1 MDYARARRMA
11 NPMGHMANW
20 RYTRGLHD
28 LGNSCFAYLQPD
40 GSWGFSNAG
49 LVVSDGRALLV
60 DTLMDL
66 KLTGAMLDEMHRKV
80 PESKKIGTLVN
91 THSNPDHTFGNQLV
105 EGAEIIASEAC
116 FEEMKAQ
123 DPAMMAGMMANAAA
137 LGEGAKF
144 LHELMGPPKFDWTGV
159 VATLPT
165 RTFDRELRLR
175 MGSKTLELVNVGPA
189 HTGGDTMVHV
199 PADRTVFTGDI
210 LFIDSHPVIWDGP
223 ITNWIAACDKIL
235 SWDVETIVPGH
246 GPITDKAGVRRFRGY
261 LVYIR
266 DEARKRFDAGLDP
279 EEAARDISLDPY
291 SDWLDSERLVANV
304 AALYREFGAD
314 MDMNVLNAFAMM
326 ARFRH
331 CH

>member
-1 MDYARARRMA
+1 
-11 NPMGHMANW
+11 MANW
-20 RYTRGLHD
+20 QYTRGLHD
-28 LGNSCFAYLQPD
+28 LGSGCFAYLQPD

-49 LVVSDGRALLV
+49 LVVSDGKSLLV

-66 KLTGAMLDEMHRKV
+66 KLTGAMLDEMRRKV
-80 PESKKIGTLVN
+80 PESKQIGTLVN

-123 DPAMMAGMMANAAA
+123 DPVMMAGMMAKAAE

-144 LHELMGPPKFDWTGV
+144 LRDLMGPPKFDWTGV

-165 RTFDRELRLR
+165 RTFDRELSLRL
-175 MGSKTLELVNVGPA
+175 GSKTLQLVNVGPA
-189 HTGGDTMVHV
+189 HTGGDTMIHI
-199 PADRTVFTGDI
+199 PEDRTVFTGDI
-210 LFIDSHPVIWDGP
+210 LFIESHPVIWDGP

-314 MDMNVLNAFAMM
+314 IDTNVLNAFGMM
-326 ARFRH
+326 ARYRH
-331 CH
+331 HH

>member
-1 MDYARARRMA
+1 LV
-11 NPMGHMANW
+11 GIMANW
-20 RYTRGLHD
+20 QYTRGLHD
-28 LGNSCFAYLQPD
+28 LGSGCFAYLQPD

-49 LVVSDGRALLV
+49 LVVSDGKSLLV

-66 KLTGAMLDEMHRKV
+66 KLTRSMLDEMRRKV
-80 PESKKIGTLVN
+80 PESKKIGTLIN

-144 LHELMGPPKFDWTGV
+144 LRDLMGPPKFDWTGV

-165 RTFDRELRLR
+165 RTFDRELTLR
-175 MGSKTLELVNVGPA
+175 VGSKALELVNVGPA
-189 HTGGDTMVHV
+189 HTGGDTMVYV
-199 PADRTVFTGDI
+199 PDDRTVFTGDI
-210 LFIDSHPVIWDGP
+210 LFIESHPVIWDGP

-261 LVYIR
+261 LVYIH
-266 DEARKRFDAGLDP
+266 DEARARFDAGLDP

-314 MDMNVLNAFAMM
+314 VDMNVLNAFAMM
-326 ARFRH
+326 ARYRH
-331 CH
+331 HH

>member
-1 MDYARARRMA
+1 MV
-11 NPMGHMANW
+11 GIMANW
-20 RYTRGLHD
+20 QYTRGLHD
-28 LGNSCFAYLQPD
+28 LGSGCFAYLQPD

-49 LVVSDGRALLV
+49 LVVSDGKSLLV

-66 KLTGAMLDEMHRKV
+66 KLTGSMLDEMRRKV
-80 PESKKIGTLVN
+80 PQSKQIGTLVN

-116 FEEMKAQ
+116 FEEMNAQ
-123 DPAMMAGMMANAAA
+123 DPAMMAGMMANAAS

-144 LHELMGPPKFDWTGV
+144 LRDLMGPPKFDWTGV

-165 RTFDRELRLR
+165 RTFDRELTLR
-175 MGSKTLELVNVGPA
+175 VGSKALELVNVGPA
-189 HTGGDTMVHV
+189 HTGGDTMVYV
-199 PADRTVFTGDI
+199 PEDRTVFTGDI
-210 LFIDSHPVIWDGP
+210 LFIESHPVIWDGP

-314 MDMNVLNAFAMM
+314 IDMNVLNAFGMM
-326 ARFRH
+326 ARYRH
-331 CH
+331 HH

>member
-1 MDYARARRMA
+1 
-11 NPMGHMANW
+11 MANW
-20 RYTRGLHD
+20 QYTRGLHD
-28 LGNSCFAYLQPD
+28 LGSGCFAYLQPD

-49 LVVSDGRALLV
+49 LVVSDGKSLLV

-66 KLTGAMLDEMHRKV
+66 KLTRSMLDEMRRKV
-80 PESKKIGTLVN
+80 PESKNIGTLIN

-144 LHELMGPPKFDWTGV
+144 LRDLMGPPKFDWTGV

-165 RTFDRELRLR
+165 RTFDRELTLR
-175 MGSKTLELVNVGPA
+175 VGSKALELVNVGPA
-189 HTGGDTMVHV
+189 HTGGDTMVYV
-199 PADRTVFTGDI
+199 PDDRTVFTGDI
-210 LFIDSHPVIWDGP
+210 LFIESHPVIWDGP

-246 GPITDKAGVRRFRGY
+246 GPITDKAGVSRFRGY

-266 DEARKRFDAGLDP
+266 DAARARFNAGLGP

-314 MDMNVLNAFAMM
+314 VDMNVLNAFAMM
-326 ARFRH
+326 ARYRH
-331 CH
+331 HH

>member
-1 MDYARARRMA
+1 
-11 NPMGHMANW
+11 MANW
-20 RYTRGLHD
+20 QYTRGLHD
-28 LGNSCFAYLQPD
+28 LGSGCFAYLQPD

-49 LVVSDGRALLV
+49 LVVSDGKSLLV

-66 KLTGAMLDEMHRKV
+66 KLTGSMLDEMRRKV
-80 PESKKIGTLVN
+80 PQSKQIGTLVN

-116 FEEMKAQ
+116 FEEMNAQ
-123 DPAMMAGMMANAAA
+123 DPAMMAGMMANAAS

-144 LHELMGPPKFDWTGV
+144 LRDLMGPPKFDWTGV

-165 RTFDRELRLR
+165 RTFDRELTLR
-175 MGSKTLELVNVGPA
+175 VGSKALKLVNVGPA
-189 HTGGDTMVHV
+189 HTGGDTMVYV
-199 PADRTVFTGDI
+199 PEDRTVFTGDI
-210 LFIDSHPVIWDGP
+210 LFIESHPVIWDGP
-223 ITNWIAACDKIL
+223 ITNWITACDKIL

-314 MDMNVLNAFAMM
+314 IDMNVLNAFGMM
-326 ARFRH
+326 ARYRH
-331 CH
+331 HH

>member
-1 MDYARARRMA
+1 
-11 NPMGHMANW
+11 MANW
-20 RYTRGLHD
+20 QYTRGLHD
-28 LGNSCFAYLQPD
+28 LGSGCFAYLQPD

-49 LVVSDGRALLV
+49 LVVSDGKSLLV

-66 KLTGAMLDEMHRKV
+66 KLTGAMLDEMRRKV
-80 PESKKIGTLVN
+80 PESKQIGTLVN

-123 DPAMMAGMMANAAA
+123 DPVMMAGMMAKAAE

-144 LHELMGPPKFDWTGV
+144 LRDLMGPPKFDWTGV

-165 RTFDRELRLR
+165 RTFDRELSLRL
-175 MGSKTLELVNVGPA
+175 GSKTLQLVNVGPA
-189 HTGGDTMVHV
+189 HTGGDTMIHI
-199 PADRTVFTGDI
+199 PEDRTVFTGDI
-210 LFIDSHPVIWDGP
+210 LFIESHPVIWDGP

-314 MDMNVLNAFAMM
+314 IDMNVLNAFGMM
-326 ARFRH
+326 ARYRH
-331 CH
+331 HH

>member
-1 MDYARARRMA
+1 
-11 NPMGHMANW
+11 MANW
-20 RYTRGLHD
+20 QYTRGLHD
-28 LGNSCFAYLQPD
+28 LGSGCFAYLQPD

-49 LVVSDGRALLV
+49 LVVSDGKSLLV

-66 KLTGAMLDEMHRKV
+66 KLTGSMLDEMRRKV
-80 PESKKIGTLVN
+80 PQSKQIGTLVN

-116 FEEMKAQ
+116 FEEMNAQ
-123 DPAMMAGMMANAAA
+123 DPAMMAGMMANAAS

-144 LHELMGPPKFDWTGV
+144 LRDLMGPPKFDWTGV

-165 RTFDRELRLR
+165 RTFDRELTLR
-175 MGSKTLELVNVGPA
+175 VGSKALELVNVGPA
-189 HTGGDTMVHV
+189 HTGGDTMVYV
-199 PADRTVFTGDI
+199 PEDRTVFTGDI
-210 LFIDSHPVIWDGP
+210 LFIESHPVIWDGP
-223 ITNWIAACDKIL
+223 ITNWITACDKIL

-314 MDMNVLNAFAMM
+314 IDMNVLNAFGMM
-326 ARFRH
+326 ARYRH
-331 CH
+331 HH

>member
-1 MDYARARRMA
+1 MTK
-11 NPMGHMANW
+11 W
-20 RYTRGLHD
+20 KYTRGLHD
-28 LGNSCFAYLQPD
+28 LGSGCFAYLQPD

-49 LVVSDGRALLV
+49 LVVSDGRSLLV

-66 KLTGAMLDEMHRKV
+66 KLTGAMLDEMRGKV
-80 PESKKIGTLVN
+80 PESKKIGMLVN

-105 EGAEIIASEAC
+105 EGAEIIASQAC
-116 FEEMKAQ
+116 YDEMKAQ

-144 LHELMGPPKFDWTGV
+144 LHELMGPPKFDWQGV

-165 RTFDRELRLR
+165 RTFDRELTLQL
-175 MGSKTLELVNVGPA
+175 GSKTLELVNVGPA

-199 PADRTVFTGDI
+199 PADRTAFTGDI
-210 LFIDSHPVIWDGP
+210 LFIESHPVIWDGP
-223 ITNWIAACDKIL
+223 VTNWIAACDKIL

-266 DEARKRFDAGLDP
+266 DEARKRFDAGLNP

-304 AALYREFGAD
+304 AALYREFGAKNV
-314 MDMNVLNAFAMM
+314 DMNVLNAFAMM

-331 CH
+331 HH

>member
-1 MDYARARRMA
+1 
-11 NPMGHMANW
+11 MANW
-20 RYTRGLHD
+20 QYTRGLHD
-28 LGNSCFAYLQPD
+28 LGSGCFAYLQPD

-49 LVVSDGRALLV
+49 LVVSDGKSLLV

-66 KLTGAMLDEMHRKV
+66 KLTGSMLDEMRRKV
-80 PESKKIGTLVN
+80 PQSKQIGTLVN

-116 FEEMKAQ
+116 FEEMNAQ
-123 DPAMMAGMMANAAA
+123 DPAMMAGMMANAAS

-144 LHELMGPPKFDWTGV
+144 LRDLMGPPKFDWTGV

-165 RTFDRELRLR
+165 RTFDRELTLR
-175 MGSKTLELVNVGPA
+175 VGSKALKLVNVGPA
-189 HTGGDTMVHV
+189 HTGGDTMVYV
-199 PADRTVFTGDI
+199 PEDRTVFTGDI
-210 LFIDSHPVIWDGP
+210 LFIESHPVIWDGP
-223 ITNWIAACDKIL
+223 ITNWITACDKIL

-314 MDMNVLNAFAMM
+314 IDTNVLNAFGMM
-326 ARFRH
+326 ARYRH
-331 CH
+331 HH

>member
-1 MDYARARRMA
+1 
-11 NPMGHMANW
+11 MANW
-20 RYTRGLHD
+20 QYTRGLHD
-28 LGNSCFAYLQPD
+28 LGSGCFAYLQPD

-49 LVVSDGRALLV
+49 LVVSDGKSLLV

-66 KLTGAMLDEMHRKV
+66 KLTGAMLDEMRRKV
-80 PESKKIGTLVN
+80 PESKQIGTLVN

-123 DPAMMAGMMANAAA
+123 DPVMMAGMMAKAAE

-144 LHELMGPPKFDWTGV
+144 LRDLMGPPKFDWTGI

-165 RTFDRELRLR
+165 RTFDRELSLRL
-175 MGSKTLELVNVGPA
+175 GSKTLQLVNVGPA
-189 HTGGDTMVHV
+189 HTGGDTMIHI
-199 PADRTVFTGDI
+199 PEDRTVFTGDI
-210 LFIDSHPVIWDGP
+210 LFIESHPVIWDGP

-314 MDMNVLNAFAMM
+314 IDTNVLNAFGMM
-326 ARFRH
+326 ARYRH
-331 CH
+331 HH

>member
-1 MDYARARRMA
+1 MV
-11 NPMGHMANW
+11 GIMANW
-20 RYTRGLHD
+20 QYTRGLHD
-28 LGNSCFAYLQPD
+28 LGSGCFAYLQPD

-49 LVVSDGRALLV
+49 LVVSDGKSLLV

-66 KLTGAMLDEMHRKV
+66 KLTGAMLDEMRRKV
-80 PESKKIGTLVN
+80 PESKQIGALVN

-123 DPAMMAGMMANAAA
+123 DPAMMAGMMAKAAE

-144 LHELMGPPKFDWTGV
+144 LRDLMGPPKFDWTGI

-165 RTFDRELRLR
+165 RTFDRELSLRL
-175 MGSKTLELVNVGPA
+175 GSKTLQLVNVGPA
-189 HTGGDTMVHV
+189 HTGGDTMIHI
-199 PADRTVFTGDI
+199 PEDRTVFTGDI
-210 LFIDSHPVIWDGP
+210 LFIESHPVIWDGP

-314 MDMNVLNAFAMM
+314 IDTNVLNAFAMM
-326 ARFRH
+326 ARYRH
-331 CH
+331 HH

>member
-1 MDYARARRMA
+1 
-11 NPMGHMANW
+11 MANW
-20 RYTRGLHD
+20 QYTRGLQD
-28 LGNSCFAYLQPD
+28 LGSGCFAYLQPD

-49 LVVSDGRALLV
+49 LVVSDGKSLLV

-66 KLTGAMLDEMHRKV
+66 KLTGAMLDEMRRKV
-80 PESKKIGTLVN
+80 PESKQIGTLVN

-123 DPAMMAGMMANAAA
+123 DPAMMAGMMAKASE

-144 LHELMGPPKFDWTGV
+144 LFDLMGLPKFDWTGV
-159 VATLPT
+159 VATLPS
-165 RTFDRELRLR
+165 RTFDRELSLRL
-175 MGSKTLELVNVGPA
+175 GSKTLELVNVGPA
-189 HTGGDTMVHV
+189 HTGGDTMVYV
-199 PADRTVFTGDI
+199 PEDRTIFTGDI
-210 LFIDSHPVIWDGP
+210 LFIESHPVIWDGP

-266 DEARKRFDAGLDP
+266 DEARKRFDAGLGP

-314 MDMNVLNAFAMM
+314 IDMNVLNAFAMM
-326 ARFRH
+326 ARYRH
-331 CH
+331 HH

>member
-1 MDYARARRMA
+1 MVK
-11 NPMGHMANW
+11 W
-20 RYTRGLHD
+20 QYTRGLHD
-28 LGNSCFAYLQPD
+28 LGSGCFAYLQPD

-49 LVVSDGRALLV
+49 LVVSDGRSLLV

-66 KLTGAMLDEMHRKV
+66 KLTGAMLDEMRRKV

-116 FEEMKAQ
+116 FAEMKAQ
-123 DPAMMAGMMANAAA
+123 DPVMMAGMMANAAA

-144 LHELMGPPKFDWTGV
+144 LHELMGPPKFDWQGV

-165 RTFDRELRLR
+165 RTFDKELTLRL
-175 MGSKTLELVNVGPA
+175 GSKTLFLVNVGPA

-199 PADRTVFTGDI
+199 PEDRTVFTGDI
-210 LFIDSHPVIWDGP
+210 LFIESHPVIWDGP

-266 DEARKRFDAGLDP
+266 DEARRRFDAGLGP
-279 EEAARDISLDPY
+279 EEAAKDISLEPY

-314 MDMNVLNAFAMM
+314 VDMNVLNAFAMM
-326 ARFRH
+326 ARYKGDH
-331 CH
+331 